1 MTFGEKLK
9 KLRLSKEMTQKD
21 LADKLNVTF
30 QTISKWEN
38 NTNEPDFTTLKE
50 IAKIFSVSIEY
61 LFNDEDEEIKEIIK
75 EEKVT
80 SDKKENRPIERKV
93 IAKCGYCKRDIY
105 QGEYTHQIEEQTSY
119 GKKEIL
125 TVCHSCFQKEEE
137 KAKKK
142 KEEILK
148 TLKEPI
154 PVYKKG
160 KISGRDDAKALKWAI
175 GVGIVILILSL
186 IGAIG
191 NYSKYGIVV
200 TIITPIITTYMAVS
214 TVYCILSSS
223 IIGEIFASIACWSI
237 KFPGIIFTFDLDG
250 FAFLIAM
257 KILFAILGILISIFA
272 IIIAFFIASIVSFFA
287 FIPML
292 IINKK

>member
-9 KLRLSKEMTQKD
+9 KLRLSKGMTQKD

-50 IAKIFSVSIEY
+50 ISKLFSVSIEY
-61 LFNDEDEEIKEIIK
+61 LFSDEDEEIKEIVK
-75 EEKVT
+75 EEKDT
-80 SDKKENRPIERKV
+80 SDKKENTPIERKI

-105 QGEYTHQIEEQTSY
+105 QGECTHQIEEQTSY

-125 TVCHSCFQKEEE
+125 TICHSCFQKEEE

-160 KISGRDDAKALKWAI
+160 KINSRDDAKALKWGI
-175 GVGIVILILSL
+175 GVGIVMLILSL
-186 IGAIG
+186 IGSIG
-191 NYSKYGIVV
+191 NYSKFGLAV
-200 TIITPIITTYMAVS
+200 TIITPIISTYIAVS

-223 IIGEIFASIACWSI
+223 FIGELFMSVASWSI
-237 KFPGIIFTFDLDG
+237 RFPGIIFTFDLDG

-257 KILFAILGILISIFA
+257 KILFAVLGFLISVFA
-272 IIIAFFIASIVSFFA
+272 ILFAFFIASIVSFFA
-287 FIPML
+287 FIPLL